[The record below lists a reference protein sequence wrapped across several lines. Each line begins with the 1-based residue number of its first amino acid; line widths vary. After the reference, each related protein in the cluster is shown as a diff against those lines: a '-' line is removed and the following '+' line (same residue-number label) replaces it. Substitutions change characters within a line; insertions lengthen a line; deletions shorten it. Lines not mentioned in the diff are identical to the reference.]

1 MADNYGYNSLHY
13 SAFNGSFDLFSYIL
27 ENESEIYCKTNEMK
41 NVLHLSAYCSH
52 FDICKFVLEYFTKDY
67 YINNARK
74 FYTLNGKSYRSQ
86 VFYKYNTIFLHATD
100 SGGNTYLHL
109 AAEGNQAKVCELLLQ
124 YDTDIINLLNKKD
137 ETAREIAKMNGHKD
151 VLNALKVEYERAG
164 MFILSF

>member
-1 MADNYGYNSLHY
+1 MDLCKKLIDKHNFGVDMADNYGYNSLHY

-41 NVLHLSAYCSH
+41 NVLHLSAYCGH

-100 SGGNTYLHL
+100 SGGNS
-109 AAEGNQAKVCELLLQ
+109 
-124 YDTDIINLLNKKD
+124 TDSTDSGGIS
-137 ETAREIAKMNGHKD
+137 TFSSWRE
-151 VLNALKVEYERAG
+151 
-164 MFILSF
+164 SS